1 MVIEGLTEKT
11 EYSFYLIAGDE
22 DPGSPKLDNQKFI
35 KIITENT
42 IEKPPEDFLDLFVN
56 RFHSLIIILFIFL

>member
-1 MVIEGLTEKT
+1 MVIEGLNEKT
-11 EYSFYLIAGDE
+11 EYSFYMIAGDE

-42 IEKPPEDFLDLFVN
+42 IEKPPEDFLDLF
-56 RFHSLIIILFIFL
+56 